1 MEFIELTREEFSK
14 IQNKFPNST
23 FYQTIEWA
31 NIKEQNDWQ
40 TSFLGVKKQDKI
52 IAACLLLSK
61 KILYTEKLYY
71 SPRGFL
77 IDYHDKELLD
87 FFINNIIKYIKQRN
101 GFALKIDPLI
111 EYVHHDNQGNIIE
124 DNFNNQKIIDYLK
137 DKGFIHYGF
146 SKGYTKEAQFRWSY
160 CLNISQ
166 TEEQLFANMNQRCRR
181 CIRKSEKYPLISID
195 VDEHNIDDF
204 MNIMKHT
211 AKRQKHAE
219 RSPEYY
225 LNLKK
230 YLKERLLLKVI
241 YLDKNKYLENFKDD
255 KLYELIKQEKKD
267 LIPISAGGFIFDNDK
282 LNYVYGGTYSHYMG
296 LMAQYKMQIDMIRLA
311 KEKKLSF
318 YDFGGISGIFEKDTP
333 NYGVY
338 EFKKGFGGYV
348 VEYIG
353 EFDYIIYKVLYR
365 LYNEAYDKY
374 RQSKQIIN
382 ESIFHKN
389 K

>member
-124 DNFNNQKIIDYLK
+124 DNFNNQKIIDY
-137 DKGFIHYGF
+137 
-146 SKGYTKEAQFRWSY
+146 Q
-160 CLNISQ
+160 
-166 TEEQLFANMNQRCRR
+166 
-181 CIRKSEKYPLISID
+181 
-195 VDEHNIDDF
+195 
-204 MNIMKHT
+204 
-211 AKRQKHAE
+211 
-219 RSPEYY
+219 
-225 LNLKK
+225 
-230 YLKERLLLKVI
+230 
-241 YLDKNKYLENFKDD
+241 
-255 KLYELIKQEKKD
+255 
-267 LIPISAGGFIFDNDK
+267 
-282 LNYVYGGTYSHYMG
+282 
-296 LMAQYKMQIDMIRLA
+296 
-311 KEKKLSF
+311 
-318 YDFGGISGIFEKDTP
+318 
-333 NYGVY
+333 
-338 EFKKGFGGYV
+338 
-348 VEYIG
+348 
-353 EFDYIIYKVLYR
+353 
-365 LYNEAYDKY
+365 
-374 RQSKQIIN
+374 
-382 ESIFHKN
+382 
-389 K
+389 